1 MTFAVGNVMRYII
14 IIINQYAVTI
24 VRLLSLLLRLFTQ
37 QLLPPPPPPTVLV
50 DQSPN
55 VDRVGRSMSLGD
67 TLIARHPVGGTGVL
81 STAEPPPT

>member
-1 MTFAVGNVMRYII
+1 MFCDDCCHYYYVF
-14 IIINQYAVTI
+14 
-24 VRLLSLLLRLFTQ
+24 SLNNYYL
-37 QLLPPPPPPTVLV
+37 PPTVLV

-55 VDRVGRSMSLGD
+55 VDRGGRSMYTVMSLSD